1 MSDWLKFPSE
11 LPSLVTAGSCVPLVD
26 ELAAWILTGEWQ
38 AAASTAQQVLA
49 FATCHHSRPTPESP
63 VTPAHLSIAAFL
75 LVPHMWRA

>member
-11 LPSLVTAGSCVPLVD
+11 LPSLVTASYCVPLVD

-63 VTPAHLSIAAFL
+63 GTPAHLSIAAFL

>member
-11 LPSLVTAGSCVPLVD
+11 LPSLVTASYCVPLVD

-49 FATCHHSRPTPESP
+49 FATCHHS
-63 VTPAHLSIAAFL
+63 
-75 LVPHMWRA
+75 